1 LALDRL
7 EMSGGAEGQMT
18 RPLRRAHL
26 RIWIGLACVLAG
38 LVAASLWQRPG
49 PPAVNPDFVVEQSR

>member
-1 LALDRL
+1 
-7 EMSGGAEGQMT
+7 MT

-26 RIWIGLACVLAG
+26 RIWSMLACVLAG

-49 PPAVNPDFVVEQSR
+49 PPAVNRDFVVEQSR

>member
-1 LALDRL
+1 
-7 EMSGGAEGQMT
+7 MT

-26 RIWIGLACVLAG
+26 RIWIGLACVLAW

-49 PPAVNPDFVVEQSR
+49 GPAVNRGFAVEQLP

>member
-1 LALDRL
+1 
-7 EMSGGAEGQMT
+7 MT

-38 LVAASLWQRPG
+38 LVAASLRQRPG
-49 PPAVNPDFVVEQSR
+49 PPAVNRDFVVEQIR